1 MFHRIFFFVNWVCLM
16 NKLLLLC
23 LTFFPLVVCAELT
36 YEELEKIS
44 TSPEQLKGHFEQ
56 EKYISGLSVSLKSS
70 GNFSYQRGQALDWQT
85 MVPIQ
90 HELVMTRETIT
101 NRQGENELIRLD
113 VSSNPALQVISELF
127 FSVLTAEWQ
136 GLERFFKLSSG
147 SNENGQWIAEL
158 LPIDT
163 VITQF
168 VDRVTLQGDSL
179 LREVTIYEKSGDYTK
194 IRFDDLSQ

>member
-1 MFHRIFFFVNWVCLM
+1 M

-70 GNFSYQRGQALDWQT
+70 GNFSYQRGQALHWQT